1 MPEINFGLLQP
12 VDVGAL
18 TQQGFSTGMA
28 MVKHVQTKNA
38 LRSYLDNPDDPQAY
52 NALAAYDPSAAAT
65 LQNQQLVRRK
75 LQLDQQDRERAV
87 ALGSLA
93 TTNPRGAQQE
103 ALAAGDFDLASKFQE
118 LDEKDRQKLAG
129 FYKAAGPIAYK
140 LRQIADPEQR
150 KALLAQARPVLEA
163 TGVDPKAIDSF
174 DVTNNT
180 ALDGLIAANSTVDQL
195 IERGKIQWH
204 QQGEQPSFATDYMGR
219 PVGTQ
224 NPYRQGGPT
233 PGVTT
238 TRTADSNTSR
248 GIRNNNPLNL
258 TESEFTRAQPGFAG
272 TDSGGRY
279 ARFDSPEAGMAA
291 GQHLLVSYLQRGF
304 DTPAEIIERWAP
316 AKENGSATAN
326 YVSYVAKRLGIGAH
340 DPVTA
345 EQVPALMQ
353 AMAEFENGGR
363 SGGHKRAMSV
373 GAAPHVATK
382 KEYDD
387 LPSGT
392 PFVAPDGSHRVK
404 P

>member
-1 MPEINFGLLQP
+1 MSEINFGLLQP

-28 MVKHVQTKNA
+28 MVKQVQTKNA
-38 LRSYLDNPDDPQAY
+38 LRTYLDNPDDPQAY
-52 NALAAYDPSAAAT
+52 NALAAYDPAAAAT
-65 LQNQQLVRRK
+65 LQNQQLARRK
-75 LQLDQQDRERAV
+75 LQIDQQDRDRAV
-87 ALGSLA
+87 ALGTLA
-93 TTNPRGAQQE
+93 TTDPRGAQQE
-103 ALAAGDFDLASKFQE
+103 ALAAGDFDLASQFEK
-118 LDEKDRQKLAG
+118 LDDGNRQKLAA
-129 FYKAAGPIAYK
+129 FYKAAAPIAYQM
-140 LRQIADPEQR
+140 RQIADPEQR

-180 ALDGLIAANSTVDQL
+180 ALDGLIVGGSTVDQL

-204 QQGEQPSFATDYMGR
+204 QQGEQPSFATDFMGR
-219 PVGTQ
+219 PIGSK
-224 NPYRQGGPT
+224 NPYAGGGASPAPT
-233 PGVTT
+233 PAGSGGS
-238 TRTADSNTSR
+238 AR
-248 GIRNNNPLNL
+248 GLRNNNPLNL

-279 ARFDSPEAGMAA
+279 AKFETPEAGMAA
-291 GQHLLVSYLQRGF
+291 GQHLLGSYLQRGF

-340 DPVTA
+340 DTVSPD
-345 EQVPALMQ
+345 QVPTLME
-353 AMAEFENGGR
+353 AMSEFENGGR

-373 GAAPHVATK
+373 GAAPHVASK
-382 KEYDD
+382 AEFDA

-392 PFVAPDGSHRVK
+392 PFVAPDGSKRVK